1 MMLRRRKRRW
11 TDRRRRKGE
20 GVRFSPSISGHLSVS
35 LYFSPPRLSLARL
48 GSCLAVAY
56 LSLNLSNLAPP
67 YDLVSWVLFQCFL
80 FLRFFFFVFFFILRF
95 VCRLRKRKKNKK
107 TSHPWY
113 SPRLP
118 GSGFQSFIYLFITWS
133 FYFFQF
139 PSVVT
144 DYILFSP

>member
-1 MMLRRRKRRW
+1 MRGDKRTIREGRREGMMMLRRRKRRW

-80 FLRFFFFVFFFILRF
+80 FLRFFFFFILRF
-95 VCRLRKRKKNKK
+95 VCRLRKRKKNENV
-107 TSHPWY
+107 TSLVF
-113 SPRLP
+113 SSAPRIW
-118 GSGFQSFIYLFITWS
+118 F
-133 FYFFQF
+133 
-139 PSVVT
+139 SVV
-144 DYILFSP
+144 YLPIY